1 MASRVTTFI
10 VVSIVA
16 ATLIAGIIARAQRD
30 DEGPVDL
37 IVYNARVYTADGGG
51 GFEEAV
57 AVRGNTIFRVGSNR
71 EIKRLVQ
78 PHTVVLDAHGGAVLP
93 GFNDAHVHFASGSL
107 GLAEINLLDATT
119 ADEIAASV
127 RRFAEANRD
136 RAWVTGRG
144 WYYTAFPGGLPTR
157 QMLDAIVPDRPAYL
171 TAYDGHSG
179 WANTAALKLAGI
191 TSRTASPK
199 NGVVVKDASGEPTG
213 VLKESAM
220 GLMRAVLPKPDR
232 AGRLDAIRAGIREA
246 HRLGVTSV
254 QNASGTPEEIDLW
267 DELRRSDELKIRMYH
282 AVSAGPGTTAADL
295 DALEEVRRQYPDDP
309 LLKAGAVKLMVD
321 GVIESH
327 TAAMLAPYENR
338 PTKGLPNY
346 TVQELNGLVASL
358 DRRGWQIWIH
368 AIGDAGIRMALDAFY
383 EATEANEPPARG
395 RRHRIEHIESI
406 DPADVPRFAD
416 LGVIASM
423 QPFHANPDP
432 SMGTVWSA
440 NIGPER
446 AARGWLWRAITKAG
460 GRVAFGSDWPVVTLD
475 PRAGLQVAVNRLSPA
490 GEPAGGWIPS
500 ERLPLTAAI
509 DGYTRD
515 AAWASFDDQR
525 KGTLAKGMLA
535 DIVILSADIFEAPP
549 ERLLDAR
556 VEVTIFDGKV
566 VYDRPDAA
574 TTAF

>member
-1 MASRVTTFI
+1 MASRVTTLI

-37 IVYNARVYTADGGG
+37 IVYNATVYTADGSGT
-51 GFEEAV
+51 FEEAV

-71 EIKRLVQ
+71 EIKRLTQ
-78 PHTVVLDAHGGAVLP
+78 PHTVVLDAHGGAVVP

-107 GLAEINLLDATT
+107 GLTEINLLDATT
-119 ADEIAASV
+119 ADDVAASI
-127 RRFAEANRD
+127 RRFAEANGD
-136 RAWVTGRG
+136 RPWVVGRG

-179 WANTAALKLAGI
+179 WANTAALRLAGI
-191 TSRTASPK
+191 TRATASPK
-199 NGVVVKDASGEPTG
+199 NGVIVKDAGGEPTG

-220 GLMRAVLPKPDR
+220 ALMRAVLPRPDR
-232 AGRLDAIRAGIREA
+232 AQRLEALRAGIREA

-254 QNASGTPEEIDLW
+254 QNASGAADEIDLW
-267 DELRRSDELKIRMYH
+267 GELRRNEELKLRMYH
-282 AVSAGPGTTAADL
+282 ALSASPGLTEAEAD
-295 DALEEVRRQYPDDP
+295 AFEEVRKAYPDDP

-327 TAAMLAPYENR
+327 TAAMLAPYANR
-338 PTKGLPNY
+338 STKGLPNY
-346 TVQELNGLVASL
+346 TADELNAIVAML
-358 DRRGWQIWIH
+358 DRRGWQVWIH
-368 AIGDAGIRMALDAFY
+368 AIGDAGIRMALDAF
-383 EATEANEPPARG
+383 AAAASANEPPPRG

-406 DPADVPRFAD
+406 DPADVPRFAE

-440 NIGPER
+440 NIGPDR
-446 AARGWLWRAITKAG
+446 AGRGWLWQGIAKAG
-460 GRVAFGSDWPVVTLD
+460 GRLAFGSDWPVVTLD
-475 PRAGLQVAVNRLSPA
+475 PRAGLQVAVNRLSPK

-515 AAWASFDDQR
+515 AAWASFDEQR
-525 KGTLAKGMLA
+525 KGTLARGMLA
-535 DIVILSADIFEAPP
+535 DMVILSTDIFDAPP

-556 VEVTIFDGKV
+556 VDVTIFDGKV
-566 VYDRPDAA
+566 VYDRSD
-574 TTAF
+574 TTTTEF